1 MAWDSKD
8 TALSI
13 QGIGTIASAWGK
25 YETDKT
31 RNKLLKEQLDFEK
44 ARDVRANTRMD
55 MAQKNYD
62 DAFLPTPE
70 MAKKKKKA
78 DGTLDLAPDT
88 SMLTA

>member
-13 QGIGTIASAWGK
+13 QGIGTLASAWGK

-31 RNKLLKEQLDFEK
+31 RNKLLKEQLDYEK
-44 ARDVRANTRMD
+44 QKDSLANAKTD

-62 DAFLPTPE
+62 DAFLPTPD
-70 MAKKKKKA
+70 MTKKKKKA
-78 DGTLDLAPDT
+78 DGTLDLSTDT